1 MHAWFFLL
9 LFINRHSLPLLT
21 LLLLRQIIIMSFVN
35 YWSVLQTFYVVLRPY
50 PLLHMYP
57 HSALSSHNILYHQTM
72 KSLQKTVSDGVKAE
86 QNKVERETL
95 LCNFRLMCQQVR
107 VYFCA
112 WARTFSDK
120 RKWVFLPSGEQ
131 MSTLKFQDPDML
143 GLWISL
149 QLNNV

>member
-1 MHAWFFLL
+1 
-9 LFINRHSLPLLT
+9 
-21 LLLLRQIIIMSFVN
+21 MSFVT

-57 HSALSSHNILYHQTM
+57 HSALSSHNILYHQTK

-95 LCNFRLMCQQVR
+95 LCNFRLICQQVR

-112 WARTFSDK
+112 
-120 RKWVFLPSGEQ
+120 
-131 MSTLKFQDPDML
+131 
-143 GLWISL
+143 
-149 QLNNV
+149 